1 LIIGIVACFVW
12 RRRRWLVCAELVI
25 IALYVGAAA
34 SGSQFARLFTGLWYD
49 DSPRIAAILPIVAIP
64 LTATGVLAAGELLQR
79 VVQGAG
85 SAAANA
91 ARPALA
97 LAVAIALGAVA
108 TAATA
113 VQSVP
118 HNIGIVGKQFST
130 SGDEALVSPSKI
142 QFLQTVARLVPP
154 SAIVANNPFDG
165 TAYLFALSGTRVLY
179 PQLSESPE
187 EDVIY
192 LAQHF
197 VRLGQDPRACALVR
211 RYGVGYMVVAPDNF
225 LTNLASPGVRAE
237 LTFYSGV
244 AHPSANSGFQLIA
257 SAAGGRLS
265 LYKVTICQPQK
276 ASAGPVDAART
287 GSG

>member
-1 LIIGIVACFVW
+1 
-12 RRRRWLVCAELVI
+12 
-25 IALYVGAAA
+25 
-34 SGSQFARLFTGLWYD
+34 
-49 DSPRIAAILPIVAIP
+49 
-64 LTATGVLAAGELLQR
+64 
-79 VVQGAG
+79 
-85 SAAANA
+85 
-91 ARPALA
+91 
-97 LAVAIALGAVA
+97 
-108 TAATA
+108 
-113 VQSVP
+113 
-118 HNIGIVGKQFST
+118 
-130 SGDEALVSPSKI
+130 
-142 QFLQTVARLVPP
+142 
-154 SAIVANNPFDG
+154 
-165 TAYLFALSGTRVLY
+165 VLY